1 MSVGQR
7 IGLWFVFLYFLDW
20 RRACHFLYMPLFVQI
35 VPSYIPFPL
44 LAVIVSGV
52 FELLGA
58 IGVMIKRTRSA
69 AGIGLTLLTIAVT
82 PANVV
87 MYQHAEQFSQGPSWL
102 LLVRLPFAACA
113 DCLHFMEHATARLTT
128 SARRR
133 VTLCSLRRFQT
144 VL

>member
-7 IGLWFVFLYFLDW
+7 IGLWFVFLYFLIGG
-20 RRACHFLYMPLFVQI
+20 ACHFLSMPLFVQI

-82 PANVV
+82 PANVF
-87 MYQHAEQFSQGPSWL
+87 MYQHAEQFSQDSI
-102 LLVRLPFAACA
+102 VAIARAAAFAACA
-113 DCLHFMEHATARLTT
+113 DCLHFMEHAAARLIHHVPSEISQRV
-128 SARRR
+128 SANA
-133 VTLCSLRRFQT
+133 SG
-144 VL
+144 